1 MNFSI
6 MFYLSN
12 IYKILSFPK
21 GINIKHYTCILLG
34 FYYLFKIQHDFPFI
48 VYLNSDGQFS
58 SEILDLFN
66 RVKIAIK
73 NAESCGTRFSKYT

>member
-1 MNFSI
+1 MNSSI

-21 GINIKHYTCILLG
+21 RINIKYYTCILLC

-58 SEILDLFN
+58 SELHDLFN
-66 RVKIAIK
+66 IVKIAIK
-73 NAESCGTRFSKYT
+73 NAE

>member
-1 MNFSI
+1 

-66 RVKIAIK
+66 RVKLQLRMQNHVVQDFPNILKIFK
-73 NAESCGTRFSKYT
+73 